1 MKFSHKILV
10 SIASATS
17 VCTLA
22 AVLISSKN
30 ISEFGEHN
38 LHEKSSAV
46 LSLLESVRS
55 FVASQGGLNYIVD
68 KTVREYPDGNL
79 PKVVK
84 LSILKQVPIFAAMQ
98 VGADGADKE
107 GYRFRV
113 FSDKPRNKENQATEH
128 EKNILQRFAADPELK
143 EVSEVTK
150 SEVIIYRPVRL
161 SEAQGCLTCH
171 GHPSTSPW
179 KNGKDIL
186 GHPMEDWKDGY
197 LHGAFAVISSKAEI
211 QAAAMTATWSI
222 LGWTTL
228 LSLVVIAVVF
238 FRIRKPINFLA
249 GIAAQLENSGV
260 NVAKASDEIATFSRH
275 LNDVT
280 STAAASI
287 EETTASTEE
296 MSSMIKRN
304 AEHTIQAKELAEK
317 TREQAHEGREDMEN
331 LILAITGIA
340 ESSKKIEE
348 ITTTI
353 DDIAFQTN
361 LLALNAAVEAARAGE
376 QGKGFAV
383 VADAVRSLAQRSATS
398 AKEIS
403 VLIKDSVEKI
413 HEGNTLAQTSGAML
427 NNIVNQVE
435 KLATLNS
442 EISTASHEQSQ
453 GVVAINAAINEL
465 DGVTQSNAAAAE
477 QCSSAAT
484 ALTQRSEQMHCMV
497 QDLIS
502 VVDGHPPKRVA

>member
-46 LSLLESVRS
+46 LSRLESVRS
-55 FVASQGGLNYIVD
+55 FVASQGGLDYVVN
-68 KTVREYPDGNL
+68 KTVREYP
-79 PKVVK
+79 
-84 LSILKQVPIFAAMQ
+84 
-98 VGADGADKE
+98 DGADKE

-113 FSDKPRNKENQATEH
+113 FSDKPRDKENQATEH
-128 EKNILQRFAADPELK
+128 EKSILQRFAADPELK

-186 GHPMEDWKDGY
+186 GHPMEDRKDGY

-260 NVAKASDEIATFSRH
+260 NVAKAS
-275 LNDVT
+275 
-280 STAAASI
+280 
-287 EETTASTEE
+287 TEE

-304 AEHTIQAKELAEK
+304 AEHTIQAKKLAEK

-383 VADAVRSLAQRSATS
+383 VA
-398 AKEIS
+398 
-403 VLIKDSVEKI
+403 
-413 HEGNTLAQTSGAML
+413 
-427 NNIVNQVE
+427 
-435 KLATLNS
+435 
-442 EISTASHEQSQ
+442 
-453 GVVAINAAINEL
+453 INAAINEL

-477 QCSSAAT
+477 QCASAAT

-502 VVDGHPPKRVA
+502 VVDGRPPKRAA